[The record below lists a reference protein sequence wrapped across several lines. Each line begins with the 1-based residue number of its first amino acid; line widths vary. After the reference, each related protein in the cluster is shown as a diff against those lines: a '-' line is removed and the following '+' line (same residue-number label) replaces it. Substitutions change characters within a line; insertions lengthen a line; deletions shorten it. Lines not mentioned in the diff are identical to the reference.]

1 MSVVNWGLLDYL
13 RGSDTPNAGILGAQ
27 MEELRDGLTL
37 YLTWKPMSAQFE
49 GEYVKMVCMALG
61 GSEVSVTKGTLK

>member
-27 MEELRDGLTL
+27 MEELREV